1 VADRLATLS
10 IGSKGHR
17 MGYQTIEIRKSTPQI
32 GAEILSVDLSRPLGN
47 QQFQEVH
54 DALMDRL
61 VIFFRDQTI
70 SVEQRKDFVR
80 RFGKLHTHPAS
91 PNIVP
96 EHPEVM
102 IAADA
107 KSTFIAGEDWH
118 SDVSCDPERPYLTEV
133 PPDGGGDIMFANMY
147 LAYETLS
154 EPVGKLVDGL
164 MAIHDGE
171 PFYRGRYG
179 VDDSGRKY
187 PRAEHPCGEV
197 RVGR

>member
-32 GAEILSVDLSRPLGN
+32 GAEILSVDLSRPLGS

-91 PNIVP
+91 Q
-96 EHPEVM
+96 HRSRASRGDGDRGGREV
-102 IAADA
+102 
-107 KSTFIAGEDWH
+107 H
-118 SDVSCDPERPYLTEV
+118 L
-133 PPDGGGDIMFANMY
+133 
-147 LAYETLS
+147 
-154 EPVGKLVDGL
+154 
-164 MAIHDGE
+164 H
-171 PFYRGRYG
+171 RGRG
-179 VDDSGRKY
+179 LALR
-187 PRAEHPCGEV
+187 
-197 RVGR
+197 RVL